1 MAGHSKWANIKRRKE
16 AQDSKR
22 GKIFTRLLREVTIA
36 ARIGGGDPDGN
47 PRLRS
52 AVQDCKDNNV
62 PNDNIDRAI
71 KKGTGDLEGSEVV
84 ELSYEGYAPGG
95 VAVLV
100 DCMTD
105 NKNRTVG
112 EVRHVFT
119 KHGGNLGE
127 NGSVSYLFSQ
137 RGYFVFDPESM
148 EEDEFMGLALDLDV
162 QDIDT
167 ERGAYEIFTDPSRY
181 IEVKEALAERGRKPD
196 EAQLAKIPS
205 TWTQV
210 DADTAPKVSRLLE
223 AIEDLDDVQNVW
235 SNFEEPDDAEADDA
249 VAEAQT
255 G

>member
-16 AQDSKR
+16 AQDAKR

-62 PNDNIDRAI
+62 PNDNIARAV
-71 KKGTGDLEGSEVV
+71 KKGTGDLEGSEYL

-100 DCMTD
+100 DTMTD
-105 NKNRTVG
+105 NKNRTVS
-112 EVRHVFT
+112 EVRHIFS

-127 NGSVSYLFSQ
+127 NGSVSYLFDQ
-137 RGYFVFDPESM
+137 RGYFVFDPGSM
-148 EEDEFMGLALDLDV
+148 SEEEFMELALELEV
-162 QDIDT
+162 EDIATD
-167 ERGAYEIFTDPSRY
+167 RGALEMFTDPSRY
-181 IEVKEALAERGRKPD
+181 IEVKEALAERDHKPA

-205 TWTQV
+205 TWV
-210 DADTAPKVSRLLE
+210 PVGPDTAPKVMRLLE
-223 AIEDLDDVQNVW
+223 AIEELDDVQYVW
-235 SNFEEPDDAEADDA
+235 SNFEEPAEI
-249 VAEAQT
+249 AEAQA